1 MGWAVDLIIFHIQNP
16 EDPEKQTSFRE
27 RFFAGE
33 IYFRAIFFSFIGM
46 GFLISIPV
54 LVNLT
59 RQRQSVSFQGENV
72 FIE

>member
-1 MGWAVDLIIFHIQNP
+1 MGWAVDLIICHIQNP
-16 EDPEKQTSFRE
+16 EDPEKQTSFWE
-27 RFFAGE
+27 RFIAAE

-72 FIE
+72 FVE